1 MGRRAV
7 IKKEYVIA
15 LILLSVL
22 VFSKVLLRPFGI
34 LDEIWNYNNSRVMT
48 MGEVPYRDY
57 NLLQTPLFFFLFSLP
72 LHIQRSLFV
81 YRLTSAVMLVA
92 EAFVF
97 YRVTSRRTGH
107 LWGLIGAALL
117 VAFMDIATY
126 NSMFFV
132 VVCITYSL
140 LCVEGSKKRA
150 VLLGMLCALSILFR
164 QTSGVVLNAV
174 VIIFIVKNVSL
185 RKYIVQFTVGW
196 AAILATFAAILIATG
211 SFFAF
216 WDYCFFALFTVGSS
230 NARIMDT
237 AFAMI
242 LITVAGVIIDIY
254 MIRKKKDKTDIYHLV
269 LGAVLF
275 TVALPILDMM
285 HMHYSGAWFI
295 IPAIRLLHSFGEEQI
310 KPTILKLIIG
320 VISLTVLFLNVY
332 GVIGY
337 GMDNHYRELRY
348 IPLDKSDLG
357 LYENINNICD
367 NYRAQ
372 GKRVVVLSTIAPIIS
387 IMNEDQNSP
396 FDMFLEGNLGTED
409 PLAIVEELVH
419 DENTVIVIYCN
430 YQEENWQHPSGVLQV
445 VQDNC
450 DPVEV
455 YGEFIWY
462 VPRVSSSAEA

>member
-1 MGRRAV
+1 MGRRTV

-34 LDEIWNYNNSRVMT
+34 LDDIWNYNNSRVMT

-140 LCVEGSKKRA
+140 LCAEGSKKRA
-150 VLLGMLCALSILFR
+150 FLLGMLCALSILFR

-185 RKYIVQFTVGW
+185 RKYIIQFTVGW
-196 AAILATFAAILIATG
+196 AAILAPFAAILIATG

-237 AFAMI
+237 SYAML
-242 LITVAGVIIDIY
+242 LIAAAGIIIDIIL
-254 MIRKKKDKTDIYHLV
+254 MRKNKDKTDLYHLV
-269 LGAVLF
+269 FGIVLL
-275 TVALPILDMM
+275 TVSLPIIDMM
-285 HMHYSGAWFI
+285 HIHYAGAWFI
-295 IPAIRLLHSFGEEQI
+295 IPIIKLLHGFGEEQV
-310 KPTILKLIIG
+310 KPWLLK
-320 VISLTVLFLNVY
+320 VIVALVSAAVLFLNVY
-332 GVIGY
+332 GVLGY
-337 GMDNHYRELRY
+337 KTDNRYRELRM
-348 IPLDKSDLG
+348 IPLDVSDLG
-357 LYENINNICD
+357 LYENINNISD
-367 NYRAQ
+367 KYRNE

-387 IMNEDQNSP
+387 IMNEEYNPP
-396 FDMFLEGNLGTED
+396 FDMFLVGNLGTDD
-409 PLAIVEELVH
+409 PLDIVGELVR
-419 DENTVIVIYCN
+419 DENTVIVIHCN
-430 YQEENWQHPSGVLQV
+430 YQEENWQHPSGVLQI

-462 VPRVSSSAEA
+462 VPR